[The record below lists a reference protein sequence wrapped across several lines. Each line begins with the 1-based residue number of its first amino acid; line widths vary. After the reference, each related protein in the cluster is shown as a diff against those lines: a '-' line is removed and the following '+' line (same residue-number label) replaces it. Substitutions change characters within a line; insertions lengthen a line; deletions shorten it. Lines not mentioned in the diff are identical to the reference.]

1 MQELCYDNFYS
12 TIQNGISVVNVGASW
27 CRDCRFIEP
36 IMQALENEYRDSVRF
51 FKVSFDNETK
61 LKDELKIT
69 RIPTLIFY
77 KNAKEIGMR
86 LIEPKSRMEIETI
99 LKQILS

>member
-1 MQELCYDNFYS
+1 MQELCYDNFYD

-27 CRDCRFIEP
+27 CPDCRFIEP
-36 IMQALENEYRDSVRF
+36 IMQALESEYKDSVKF

-61 LKDELKIT
+61 LKDELNIK

-77 KNAKEIGMR
+77 KNSKEEYKR
-86 LIEPKSRMEIETI
+86 LVEPKSKVDIESI

>member
-12 TIQNGISVVNVGASW
+12 TIQNGVVVVNVGASW
-27 CRDCRFIEP
+27 CPDCRYIEP
-36 IMQALENEYRDSVRF
+36 IMQALESEYSDNVKF
-51 FKVSFDNETK
+51 FKVSFDNETR
-61 LKDELKIT
+61 LKDELNIK

-77 KNAKEIGMR
+77 KNAKEERSR
-86 LIEPKSRMEIETI
+86 LIEPKSKAEIESI